1 MSTTEAPPRAGRR
14 QWMGLAVLA
23 LPTLIVSFDVFAM
36 LLALPQMSADLGA
49 SSTQQLWIMDMYGFM
64 VGGFLVTMGTLGDRI
79 GRRKLLLIGAAVFG
93 AASLMAAFSTSPE
106 MLIAA
111 RALLG
116 ISGATLAPSTLALIS
131 NMFRDPK
138 QMGMAI
144 GIWAGC
150 FSIGAIVGPIAGG
163 AMLSTFWWGSVFLL
177 GVPVMLI
184 LLILGGK
191 LLPEYKAPQAGR
203 LDLPSVALS
212 LTAVLPFIYGLK
224 EIARQGPSPLPLTA
238 ILLGLA
244 LGTVFVRRQRSLQDP
259 LLDLRLFGNAP
270 LSAALLSMLFYS
282 ALTGTTML
290 FITQYFQSVDGMSP
304 LAAGLG
310 LLPGMAGSILSI
322 TVSPMLA
329 RRIRPAFLIAG
340 GLALVVAGFVVLL
353 RADADSGTAY
363 LIVGW
368 ALNGLGGGPLMALGT
383 GLVIGSATPE
393 KAGSAA
399 SLSQTSNEFGYGLGI
414 AVVGTV
420 GTAVYRDR
428 VSDALPSDLPGAAAD
443 AARESVAGAVAV
455 SDGLPEPL
463 AAHVLTAAREA
474 FTGGM
479 LTVVGISVVLLA
491 AVALLIAV
499 VLRHVP
505 VLGAPAAGGP
515 GADTGEDG
523 PGPRTPAETAAGGE
537 TETAA
542 ERAVTAPL
550 AG

>member
-1 MSTTEAPPRAGRR
+1 MSTTGAPPRAGRK
-14 QWMGLAVLA
+14 QWLGLAVLA
-23 LPTLIVSFDVFAM
+23 LPTLLVSFDVFAM
-36 LLALPQMSADLGA
+36 LLALPQLSADLGA

-138 QMGMAI
+138 QMSMAI

-177 GVPVMLI
+177 GVPAMA
-184 LLILGGK
+184 LLLLLGPVV
-191 LLPEYKAPQAGR
+191 LPEYKAPQAGR

-212 LTAVLPFIYGLK
+212 LAAVLPFIYGLK
-224 EIARQGPSPLPLTA
+224 TVAKEGWEPLPTGAAVLGL
-238 ILLGLA
+238 LLGA
-244 LGTVFVRRQRSLQDP
+244 VFVRRQRRLASP

-270 LSAALLSMLFYS
+270 LSAALVSMLFYS

-290 FITQYFQSVDGMSP
+290 FITQYFQSVDSMSP

-310 LLPGMAGSILSI
+310 LLPGMAASILSI

-353 RADADSGTAY
+353 RAEADSGTAY
-363 LIVGW
+363 LVVGW

-383 GLVIGSATPE
+383 NLVVGSAPPE
-393 KAGSAA
+393 RAGSAA

-420 GTAVYRDR
+420 GTAIYRDR
-428 VSDALPSDLPGAAAD
+428 VSGALPADLPAAAAE
-443 AARESVAGAVAV
+443 AARESVAGAVSA
-455 SDGLPEPL
+455 SSGLTGPL
-463 AAHVLTAAREA
+463 ATDLLAAAREA
-474 FTGGM
+474 FTAGM

-491 AVALLIAV
+491 AVALLVAV

-515 GADTGEDG
+515 DADAGQDG
-523 PGPRTPAETAAGGE
+523 NGPQAPAESG
-537 TETAA
+537 
-542 ERAVTAPL
+542 RAVAAAP

>member
-1 MSTTEAPPRAGRR
+1 
-14 QWMGLAVLA
+14 MGLAVLA
-23 LPTLIVSFDVFAM
+23 LPATLVSFDMFVL

-259 LLDLRLFGNAP
+259 LLDLSLFKNKS
-270 LSAALLSMLFYS
+270 LSGALVSLLVFSMLGGASLLFLGQFFQLVND
-282 ALTGTTML
+282 LT
-290 FITQYFQSVDGMSP
+290 P
-304 LAAGLG
+304 LQA
-310 LLPGMAGSILSI
+310 
-322 TVSPMLA
+322 
-329 RRIRPAFLIAG
+329 
-340 GLALVVAGFVVLL
+340 GLALVPGLVVSIAGMSFAPVLARKIRPAHLIANGLVVSLSGYLL
-353 RADADSGTAY
+353 FFLVGADSGPAVLMTAF
-363 LIVGW
+363 
-368 ALNGLGGGPLMALGT
+368 ALASLGGGPLVALGT
-383 GLVIGSATPE
+383 GLVVGSAAPE
-393 KAGSAA
+393 KAGAAA
-399 SLSQTSNEFGYGLGI
+399 SLSQTSNEFGAGLGI
-414 AVVGTV
+414 AVVGTI
-420 GTAVYRDR
+420 GAAVYRDEISQNLPTGIADGTVDSVR
-428 VSDALPSDLPGAAAD
+428 EGLASALAEAAGLPGAAGD
-443 AARESVAGAVAV
+443 S
-455 SDGLPEPL
+455 L
-463 AAHVLTAAREA
+463 ASTAREA
-474 FTGGM
+474 FVSGVNAVGATAM
-479 LTVVGISVVLLA
+479 VLMALVTVTVLVL
-491 AVALLIAV
+491 
-499 VLRHVP
+499 LRHVP
-505 VLGAPAAGGP
+505 AFGAAPGG
-515 GADTGEDG
+515 GAE
-523 PGPRTPAETAAGGE
+523 PGPAPEEAQE
-537 TETAA
+537 TEQQEAA
-542 ERAVTAPL
+542 TWEAGTPVTSAT
-550 AG
+550 G

>member
-1 MSTTEAPPRAGRR
+1 
-14 QWMGLAVLA
+14 MGLAILA
-23 LPTLIVSFDVFAM
+23 LPTLLVSFDVFAM
-36 LLALPQMSADLGA
+36 LLALPQMSTDLGA

-93 AASLMAAFSTSPE
+93 AASLLAAFSTSPE

-177 GVPVMLI
+177 GVPAMAV
-184 LLILGGK
+184 LLLLGPA

-212 LTAVLPFIYGLK
+212 LAAVLPFIYGLK
-224 EIARQGPSPLPLTA
+224 TVAKEGWEPLPTA
-238 ILLGLA
+238 AAVLGLA
-244 LGTVFVRRQRSLQDP
+244 FGTVFVRRQRRLESP

-270 LSAALLSMLFYS
+270 LSAALVSMLFYS

-290 FITQYFQSVDGMSP
+290 FVTQYFQSVDGMSP

-310 LLPGMAGSILSI
+310 LLPGMAASILSI
-322 TVSPMLA
+322 TVSPVLA
-329 RRIRPAFLIAG
+329 RRIRPAYVIAG

-353 RADADSGTAY
+353 QAEAGSGTVW

-383 GLVIGSATPE
+383 NLVVGSAPPE
-393 KAGSAA
+393 RAGSAA

-420 GTAVYRDR
+420 GTTVYRDQI
-428 VSDALPSDLPGAAAD
+428 SENLPAGLPSAAAD
-443 AARESVAGAVAV
+443 AARESVAGAVSAAG
-455 SDGLPEPL
+455 GLAEPL
-463 AAHVLTAAREA
+463 ASKLVAMAGEA
-474 FTGGM
+474 FTGAM
-479 LTVVGISVVLLA
+479 LTVVGVSVVLLA
-491 AVALLIAV
+491 AVAVLVAV

-505 VLGAPAAGGP
+505 VLGAQAAAGP
-515 GADTGEDG
+515 EADAGQD
-523 PGPRTPAETAAGGE
+523 AAGPQA
-537 TETAA
+537 AA
-542 ERAVTAPL
+542 E
-550 AG
+550 AGLPVAASSSG